1 MSDINPA
8 WIMVGDLEKGFST
21 DNNKLERTN
30 DLVGKVVRLTGS
42 QGAVTE
48 ITFKTADT
56 LTWQQVDD
64 AQSGTEQY
72 SATSLRDSIFFIDY
86 ISAGTSVSIVLDVAR
101 NLFTSVTTRMPTEE
115 QIEKSLFKRAAEGQE
130 LTSVEPTIVSGRL
143 AGSDEA
149 KSEIHHPTIELVGKR
164 VMYTYSKTE
173 CYEHIYLNPSFYT
186 WHCLEGVEKGLGDTD
201 RCHYI
206 KIDQNLYLFVWRE
219 KIVPTLGVVMID
231 LDRKKTTGKILGYEG
246 QNVGTLSNFPVGAYA
261 RVLNVTRYTDDPSN

>member
-30 DLVGKVVRLTGS
+30 DLVGKVIRLTDP
-42 QGAVTE
+42 QGAETE
-48 ITFKTADT
+48 ITFETPDT
-56 LTWQQVDD
+56 LTWQQAND
-64 AQSGTEQY
+64 AQRGTEHY

-86 ISAGTSVSIVLDVAR
+86 ISAGTSVSIVLDLAR
-101 NLFTSVTTRMPTEE
+101 NLFTSVTVRMPTEE

-143 AGSDEA
+143 AGSDQNG
-149 KSEIHHPTIELVGKR
+149 SEIHHPTIELVGKR

-246 QNVGTLSNFPVGAYA
+246 QTVGSLSNFPVGAHA
-261 RVLNVTRYTDDPSN
+261 RVLNVTSYTDDPSN

>member
-21 DNNKLERTN
+21 DNNKLARTD
-30 DLVGKVVRLTGS
+30 DLVGKVIRLTGP
-42 QGAVTE
+42 QDTETE
-48 ITFKTADT
+48 ITFETADT
-56 LTWQQVDD
+56 LTWRQTDD
-64 AQSGTEQY
+64 ARRGAEQY

-86 ISAGTSVSIVLDVAR
+86 ISAGTSVSIVLDLAR
-101 NLFTSVTTRMPTEE
+101 NLFTSVTVRMPAEE

-143 AGSDEA
+143 SGLDPHG
-149 KSEIHHPTIELVGKR
+149 SEIHHPTTELVGKR

-173 CYEHIYLNPSFYT
+173 CYEHIYLNSSFYT

-246 QNVGTLSNFPVGAYA
+246 QNVGALSNFPVGAHA
-261 RVLNVTRYTDDPSN
+261 RVLNVTSYADDPSN

>member
-21 DNNKLERTN
+21 DNNKLARTS
-30 DLVGKVVRLTGS
+30 DLVGKVIRLTGLE
-42 QGAVTE
+42 GAETE
-48 ITFKTADT
+48 ITFETAET
-56 LTWQQVDD
+56 LTWQRANDSQR
-64 AQSGTEQY
+64 GTEHY

-86 ISAGTSVSIVLDVAR
+86 ISADTSVSIVLDVAR
-101 NLFTSVTTRMPTEE
+101 NLFTCVAVCMPSEE

-143 AGSDEA
+143 AGSDQNG
-149 KSEIHHPTIELVGKR
+149 SEIHHPTTELVGKR

-173 CYEHIYLNPSFYT
+173 CYEHIYLNSSFYT

-231 LDRKKTTGKILGYEG
+231 LDRRKTTGKILGYEG
-246 QNVGTLSNFPVGAYA
+246 QNVGTLSNFAVGAHA
-261 RVLNVTRYTDDPSN
+261 RILNVTSYTDDPSN